1 MPTTIT
7 LNSAPTPM
15 ASQPLPAKGMM
26 NPLAA
31 LLAKVRY
38 EIEGKR
44 GLGVGNT
51 CLRMLSVAWHA
62 GQHKEV
68 VQAISGAHTR
78 DLLKTYSR
86 AVYRYT
92 LPYLSTRFDRTE
104 RQQMLI
110 SHYDFVNTS
119 LRALFFQR
127 VLGDNM
133 TLWQREIEGSVLSIG
148 VAGPCLHREGD
159 LTLVFKMDGCR
170 LYRIAFSLIKA
181 PLLKVQA
188 DAGASGHVIYVGQV
202 QGYPECFTQI
212 RQATR
217 LCRDVA
223 PADML
228 MAAMA
233 GLGSALG
240 ITLVAG
246 VGVEDSLSYKS
257 LVELNT
263 SKGYSDFW
271 EKFQGMTP
279 EGGHY
284 MLPLPLAEK
293 PLAQVKAN
301 HRGRTL
307 AKRELK
313 KGISDEAEAM
323 MRPMLLSAR

>member
-7 LNSAPTPM
+7 FNSAPKHLVGH
-15 ASQPLPAKGMM
+15 PLPVKGMM
-26 NPLAA
+26 NPLSA
-31 LLAKVRY
+31 LLAKLRD
-38 EIEGKR
+38 EIDGKR

-62 GQHKEV
+62 GQHMDV
-68 VQAISGAHTR
+68 VQAISGPHTR

-92 LPYLSTRFDRTE
+92 LPYLSTRFERAE
-104 RQQMLI
+104 RQQMLV
-110 SHYDFVNTS
+110 SHYDFVNAS
-119 LRALFFQR
+119 LRAVFFQR
-127 VLGDNM
+127 VLGDSM
-133 TLWQREIEGSVLSIG
+133 TLWQREIEGSVFSIG

-170 LYRIAFSLIKA
+170 LYRIAFSVVKA
-181 PLLKVQA
+181 PLLKI
-188 DAGASGHVIYVGQV
+188 DAGASRQVIYVGQV
-202 QGYPECFTQI
+202 QGYPERFAQI

-223 PADML
+223 PADLL

-240 ITLVAG
+240 IGMVAG

-257 LVELNT
+257 LVALNT
-263 SKGYSDFW
+263 SQSYADFW

-279 EGGHY
+279 QGGHY
-284 MLPLPLAEK
+284 TLPLPLAEK
-293 PLAQVKAN
+293 PISQVKAN

-313 KGISDEAEAM
+313 KSISDEAEAM
-323 MRPMLLSAR
+323 MRPMLAAR

>member
-1 MPTTIT
+1 MPTTFT
-7 LNSAPTPM
+7 LTSAPDHG
-15 ASQPLPAKGMM
+15 AGRPLPIKGMM

-31 LLAKVRY
+31 LLAKVRH
-38 EIEGKR
+38 EVEGKR
-44 GLGVGNT
+44 RLGVGST

-62 GQHKEV
+62 GQHWEV
-68 VQAISGAHTR
+68 VQAMSGQHTR
-78 DLLKTYSR
+78 DLLQTYSR

-104 RQQMLI
+104 RQQMLV
-110 SHYDFVNTS
+110 SHYDFLNTS
-119 LRALFFQR
+119 LRAVFFRR
-127 VLGDNM
+127 VLGDSM
-133 TLWQREIEGSVLSIG
+133 TLWQREIEGSVFSIG

-159 LTLVFKMDGCR
+159 LTLVLKMDGCR
-170 LYRIAFSLIKA
+170 LYRMAFSLVKA
-181 PLLKVQA
+181 PLLKM
-188 DAGASGHVIYVGQV
+188 DAGASRHVIYVGQV
-202 QGYPECFTQI
+202 QGYPECFAQI

-223 PADML
+223 PADLL

-240 ITLVAG
+240 ITMVAG

-263 SKGYSDFW
+263 SKSYSDFW
-271 EKFQGMTP
+271 EKFQGMLP
-279 EGGHY
+279 QGGHY
-284 MLPLPLAEK
+284 TLALPLAEK
-293 PLAQVKAN
+293 PIAQVKSN

-313 KGISDEAEAM
+313 KSISDEAEAM
-323 MRPMLLSAR
+323 MRPMLLSAAR